1 VNLRAHSDP
10 EEDDD
15 QVTKETPQDEVLE
28 DETVDSPS
36 ASDKA
41 DLVDPADAET
51 LTPDASG
58 LASLNDRYLRLAA
71 EFENH
76 KKRTAREWSS
86 KVQSANTELLFD
98 VLDIVDNFKRA
109 LDVEHE
115 ESAYATGVRL
125 ISEQLQAM
133 LQKWG
138 VKPMEVLGTTFDPS
152 RHEALLHVESDSEAE
167 GKVCQEIRKGYVL
180 RDRVLR
186 AAQVAVS
193 KGTPETS

>member
-1 VNLRAHSDP
+1 MIRVHSDP
-10 EEDDD
+10 EDDEEM
-15 QVTKETPQDEVLE
+15 VTKETPQDEVLE
-28 DETVDSPS
+28 DEAVDSPT
-36 ASDKA
+36 ASDEPE
-41 DLVDPADAET
+41 LEDPEDSEQ
-51 LTPDASG
+51 LTSDASG

-76 KKRTAREWSS
+76 KKRTAREWSE
-86 KVQSANTELLFD
+86 KVQSANSELLFD
-98 VLDIVDNFKRA
+98 VLDVVDNFERA

-125 ISEQLQAM
+125 ILQQLQSM

-138 VKPMEVLGTTFDPS
+138 VEPMEVVGTTFDPS
-152 RHEALLHVESDSEAE
+152 RHEALLHVESDSETE
-167 GKVCQEIRKGYVL
+167 GKVCQEIRRGYVL

>member
-1 VNLRAHSDP
+1 MILRAHSDP